1 MITGEKIKQKA
12 EDQRVSSRLV
22 FKEYVHWVILEY
34 LFRKGLFSHLVFQGG
49 TALKF
54 VYKGVRYSE
63 DLDFVLRKKDTHFF
77 SQLTRKLESLSS
89 YIDRFIPL
97 VKKPQLKVQK
107 NTSNFKRLSLT
118 LEVEFL
124 RARDKTLIEI
134 AHIPSCS
141 TQAVILTPEDIPLS
155 PGIVVE
161 RPQEILSDKFL
172 ALASRNYLKGR
183 DLWDIYFI
191 LNTLHVPVD
200 EGVKRMLEKK
210 IFDYDL
216 TMEKFMFKCQEN
228 LALLEKNGADIV
240 RGEMNKFLPLSY
252 RNLFEDKYPD
262 ICKEEIDI
270 LKKLLKEFK
279 KDENQRVAKPF

>member
-1 MITGEKIKQKA
+1 MINAEKIKQKA
-12 EDQRVSSRLV
+12 EDQGVSSRLV
-22 FKEYVHWVILEY
+22 FKEYAHWVILEY

-49 TALKF
+49 TALRF

-77 SQLTRKLESLSS
+77 SQLTKKLESLPS
-89 YIDRFIPL
+89 YINRFIPL
-97 VKKPQLKVQK
+97 AKNLQLQVQK
-107 NTSNFKRLSLT
+107 NTPNFKRLSLT

-134 AHIPSCS
+134 AHIPSYS

-172 ALASRNYLKGR
+172 AFASRNYLKGR

-191 LNTLHVPVD
+191 LNTLHIPVD
-200 EGVKRMLEKK
+200 EEVKRMLEKK
-210 IFDYDL
+210 ISDYGL
-216 TMEKFMFKCQEN
+216 TREKFILKFKKNLIFFKEN
-228 LALLEKNGADIV
+228 GTTILK
-240 RGEMNKFLPLSY
+240 GEMNKFLPLSY

-262 ICKEEIDI
+262 ICKEELNI
-270 LKKLLKEFK
+270 LNKLWREFK
-279 KDENQRVAKPF
+279 ER

>member
-1 MITGEKIKQKA
+1 MINAEKIKQKA
-12 EDQRVSSRLV
+12 EDQGVSSRLV
-22 FKEYVHWVILEY
+22 FKEYVHWVILEC
-34 LFRKGLFSHLVFQGG
+34 LFKKGLFSHLVFQGG
-49 TALKF
+49 TALRF
-54 VYKGVRYSE
+54 IYKGVRYSE
-63 DLDFVLRKKDTHFF
+63 DLDFVLRKKDIHFF
-77 SQLTRKLESLSS
+77 SQLTKKLESLPS

-97 VKKPQLKVQK
+97 AKNPQLEVQK

-134 AHIPSCS
+134 AHIPSYS
-141 TQAVILTPEDIPLS
+141 IQTVILTPEDIPLT

-191 LNTLHVPVD
+191 LNTLHVPVNED
-200 EGVKRMLEKK
+200 VKRMLEKK
-210 IFDYDL
+210 ISDYDL
-216 TMEKFMFKCQEN
+216 TMEKFMLKFQEN
-228 LALLEKNGADIV
+228 LALLEKNGAAIL
-240 RGEMNKFLPLSY
+240 RGEMNKFLPLAY

-262 ICKEEIDI
+262 ICEEELNI
-270 LKKLLKEFK
+270 LNKLLKEFK
-279 KDENQRVAKPF
+279 KR